1 MSWAPEVMTTTAKPD
16 YANGKQMARHIFLS
30 TLAAIDVRRV
40 MREKLSFSDGVL
52 AARSLA
58 FPLEQPPR
66 VIAIGKAAV
75 GMSDALHE
83 TLGGRVEAGLVV
95 AEDVPAHKL
104 ERFQYFQG
112 GHPYPNSGS
121 LNAASAALKLVSG
134 LSAADAVIFLISG
147 GGSAL
152 FEQPLDPTVTLR
164 ELAEFNHVLVTGGL
178 PIEQMNVLRKHLS
191 AVKGGRLAVA
201 AAPARQLT
209 VYISDVPKNAPSMV
223 ASGPSMPDESTCE
236 QAYLIAANSSLLTK
250 FPASIR
256 EAFERRMLEETPK
269 PGDGRFANSSYF
281 CALSNRDAV
290 EGAVAVAESMGF
302 RAEIQPGEWDA
313 EYRSVADAALAALE
327 QLVRENPST
336 PVCVVGGG
344 EVTCEVTGAG
354 VGGRNLAQALYLS
367 QKIAGRKVVALSC
380 STDGRDGNSPSC
392 GAVADG
398 ETIPRAHALGVDPEE
413 FLLRSDSYHFF
424 MSLGDTIETG
434 YTDNNVRDLRILLG
448 FE

>member
-1 MSWAPEVMTTTAKPD
+1 MTTAAKPA
-16 YANGKQMARHIFLS
+16 YENGKQIARHIFLS
-30 TLAAIDVRRV
+30 TLGAIDVRRA
-40 MREKLSFSDGVL
+40 MREKLSFSEGVL
-52 AARSLA
+52 TARGLV
-58 FPLEQPPR
+58 FPLERPPR

-75 GMSDALHE
+75 GMSEALDE

-95 AEDVPAHKL
+95 AEDVPAHKFQ
-104 ERFQYFQG
+104 RFQYFQG

-121 LNAASAALKLVSG
+121 LDAASAALELVTH

-152 FEQPLDPTVTLR
+152 FEQPLDPRVTLH
-164 ELAEFNHVLVTGGL
+164 ELAEFNQLLVTGGL

-209 VYISDVPKNAPSMV
+209 IYISDVPENLPSMV

-236 QAYLIAANSSLLTK
+236 QAYLIATNSSLLAK
-250 FPASIR
+250 FPASLR
-256 EAFERRMLEETPK
+256 EAFERHMLEETPK

-281 CALSNRDAV
+281 CVLSNRDAV
-290 EGAVAVAESMGF
+290 DGAISEAGNMGF
-302 RAEIQPGEWDA
+302 HAMIQPGEWDA
-313 EYRSVADAALAALE
+313 EYRSVANAALAALE
-327 QLVRENPST
+327 QLIRENPST
-336 PVCVVGGG
+336 PVCLVGGG